1 MNDSVKAD
9 EEQKKAKFK
18 VDSRLITQILGSE
31 IIESHSIAF
40 AEQIKN
46 SKDANAAEVK
56 IDFSNMKNDEIIIED
71 NGCGMSEKEVE
82 KDWIL
87 LGNSD
92 K

>member
-56 IDFSNMKNDEIIIED
+56 I
-71 NGCGMSEKEVE
+71 
-82 KDWIL
+82 
-87 LGNSD
+87 
-92 K
+92 